1 MEARSTDRKVFT
13 ITHQDNSIGQI
24 CYKNYF
30 YVRAEII
37 ISESNKYEIKPKGA
51 FGTSLS
57 VIDMANKNEVAL
69 LAMTWSGEIHISF
82 KNQKEYVIKLNNFFS
97 NQFFLENPQG
107 DKLIL
112 IKSKFNWEKFHYH

>member
-1 MEARSTDRKVFT
+1 METRSTDGKVFT

-37 ISESNKYEIKPKGA
+37 IRESNKYEIKPKGE

-69 LAMTWSGEIHISF
+69 LAMT
-82 KNQKEYVIKLNNFFS
+82 
-97 NQFFLENPQG
+97 
-107 DKLIL
+107 
-112 IKSKFNWEKFHYH
+112 